1 MSGDDRARLEARN
14 AAMKEQVNGLLD
26 TFHRQ
31 TEVLREA
38 QSAAAAT
45 TATVTSRDGLV
56 RATVDSSGVLSALE
70 ITPSAFDR
78 STPEALARSVV
89 QLARE
94 GAAQVKQQ
102 VAELMS
108 PLTADLPD
116 LADLVEGAPSLS
128 ALLPRFDQP
137 EPPVEAAD
145 EGSYED
151 RSALAERPAATQP
164 PPRPARPTRPASEDE
179 DPPDT
184 WLRGG
189 Y

>member
-1 MSGDDRARLEARN
+1 MSGDERARLEARN
-14 AAMKEQVNGLLD
+14 AAMKEQVHSLLD

-31 TEVLREA
+31 TEMLREA
-38 QSAAAAT
+38 QSAATQT
-45 TATVTSRDGLV
+45 TATLTSRDGLV

-70 ITPSAFDR
+70 ITPSAFER

-116 LADLVEGAPSLS
+116 LADLVDGAPSLS
-128 ALLPRFDQP
+128 ALLPRFEQP
-137 EPPVEAAD
+137 EPPVEAD
-145 EGSYED
+145 EGSFED
-151 RSALAERPAATQP
+151 RSALAERPPAPQP
-164 PPRPARPTRPASEDE
+164 PPRPARPATEDE
-179 DPPDT
+179 DPPAS